1 MESQVRVLPSRYAA
15 VTERGISAG
24 IRVQI
29 LQVQILSKLP
39 KYLGVAQLEAR
50 EFRELEVAGLIPATQ
65 TLPL

>member
-24 IRVQI
+24 IRIQI
-29 LQVQILSKLP
+29 LQVQILSKVP
-39 KYLGVAQLEAR
+39 KYLGVAR
-50 EFRELEVAGLIPATQ
+50 EFRELQVAGSIPATQ